1 MTDLYPLRFNPA
13 LKEKV
18 WGSDLLMKEYGKN
31 GPGLINI
38 GESWEISGLPGDE
51 SEVSNG
57 YLEGNNINELLEV
70 YMGDIVGESVYEKF
84 GDEFP
89 VLVKFVNAAANL
101 SVQVHPNNEIAGR
114 LHHAW
119 GKSELWY
126 ILRAE
131 KGSVIYCGFKRGV
144 GREEYHQALQD
155 GNLPQILNRIEVS
168 TGESFWIPA
177 GTIHAVGTGIVIAEI
192 QQTSDITYRIF
203 DWNRSATEG
212 TPRELHTELAEEA
225 LNFNYSRNK
234 IEGVSTN
241 YNQTQSLLKSEFFNA
256 NILKFNNYV
265 KKDYNLLD
273 SFVILV
279 CTEGQSLL
287 YWENGTEKIIKGES
301 ILIPASIGHI
311 SLEPVPECTILEIYI
326 DIQQTN
332 KTQL

>member
-1 MTDLYPLRFNPA
+1 MTDLYPLRFNPV

-18 WGSDLLMKEYGKN
+18 WGSDLLMKGYGKKT
-31 GPGLINI
+31 PGLIKA

-51 SEVSNG
+51 SVVSNG
-57 YLEGNNINELLEV
+57 FLEGNNLNELLEV

-89 VLVKFVNAAANL
+89 VLVKFVNAAADL

-119 GKSELWY
+119 GKSEMWH
-126 ILRAE
+126 ILSAE
-131 KGSVIYCGFKRGV
+131 KGSVIYCGFKNGI
-144 GREEYHQALQD
+144 GREEYHQALHN
-155 GNLPQILNRIEVS
+155 GSLHGILNCIEV
-168 TGESFWIPA
+168 TAGESYWIPA
-177 GTIHAVGTGIVIAEI
+177 GTIHAIGKGIVIAEI

-203 DWNRSATEG
+203 DWNRADSGESS
-212 TPRELHTELAEEA
+212 RELHTELAEEA
-225 LNFNYSRNK
+225 LNFISAQKK
-234 IEGVSTN
+234 IEYINSRS
-241 YNQTQSLLKSEFFNA
+241 NQTRSLIKSDYFNV
-256 NILKFNNYV
+256 NIIKFNNSV
-265 KKDYNLLD
+265 KKDYTLLD

-301 ILIPASIGHI
+301 ILIPATIGYI

-326 DIQQTN
+326 DIQPT
-332 KTQL
+332 